1 MRPTMILLG
10 IAVAVFVALP
20 IFIVLPM
27 SFSTSPSLAFP
38 PPGYW
43 LGHYAHFFRDPTW
56 TGPLI
61 NSFIVAAGTTLLTM
75 LLVTPAAFTMTRHDF
90 RGKSAINVLLL
101 TPVIVPHIVIAV
113 GYFTYFAK
121 LGLLQTYLGV
131 ILAHTCLTSPLA
143 FLTVSAGLKGL
154 DRNYER
160 AAQSL
165 GAPPIVAFFVVT
177 LPVLRAAFLV
187 SALLAF
193 VHSFDETTVALF
205 ISGRDVATLPKRM
218 FDAIRLQA
226 DPVLSVAA
234 TLLFGVVLAV
244 FAASFLRKFFK
255 AGISR

>member
-1 MRPTMILLG
+1 MILLG
-10 IAVAVFVALP
+10 IAVAIFVALP

-43 LGHYAHFFRDPTW
+43 LGHYVHFFRDPTW
-56 TGPLI
+56 IGPLI
-61 NSFIVAAGTTLLTM
+61 NSFVVAAGTTLLTM
-75 LLVTPAAFTMTRHDF
+75 ILVTPAAFTMTRHDF
-90 RGKSAINVLLL
+90 RGKSVINVLLL

-234 TLLFGVVLAV
+234 TLLFGVVLVV
-244 FAASFLRKFFK
+244 FAVSFLRKLFK
-255 AGISR
+255 AGASP